1 MAVFHEKKGNCTPRR
16 LATERSLSYDF
27 FMTNPPVEPL
37 SDAQKAAPENA
48 KSSGLAIAALVLG
61 IVSLILAFIP
71 LINVLAGIAAVV
83 GLILAI
89 VAISQKGRKKGVALG
104 GLITTTLALV
114 MSFVMGFVYTN
125 AFVEGVDE
133 AFEESGLVDSSE
145 VDEPATQDESAPED
159 SGTADAQS
167 SEQGTRDNPLPLGS
181 TVTLDG
187 LGESEWEVTVGPS
200 TLDAT
205 EVVIAENTF
214 NDPPED
220 GFQYALLSLT
230 ATYIGSESGTPS
242 FDLMYSYVSSAGTT
256 HETFDN
262 FAVAP
267 DPLSDINELYPGASG
282 TGNILIAIPTDD
294 ASGGVW
300 KVGALLGS
308 EYFFAAE

>member
-1 MAVFHEKKGNCTPRR
+1 
-16 LATERSLSYDF
+16 
-27 FMTNPPVEPL
+27 MTNPPVEPV
-37 SDAQKAAPENA
+37 SDLPQATPELQ

-89 VAISQKGRKKGVALG
+89 VAIFQKGKKKGVALG
-104 GLITTTLALV
+104 GLITTSLALV

-125 AFVEGVDE
+125 AFVESVDE
-133 AFEESGLVDSSE
+133 AFEETGVVDSSE
-145 VDEPATQDESAPED
+145 VDEPATDDGSASED
-159 SGTADAQS
+159 SSAADVQPS
-167 SEQGTRDNPLPLGS
+167 DQGTRDNPLPLGS

-187 LGESEWEVTVGPS
+187 LGEAEWEVTVGPS

-205 EVVIAENTF
+205 EAVIAENMF

-256 HETFDN
+256 HETFDS

-282 TGNILIAIPTDD
+282 TGNILIAIPSDD
-294 ASGGVW
+294 PSGGVW
-300 KVGALLGS
+300 KVGAFLGS